1 MQDFKHIGQE
11 LKKNIEQMKTLTDD
25 LLQKAQEKE
34 PEKVREIMNANSEV
48 LKAIKNKDVQVLTE
62 LYKKYAD
69 NSH

>member
-11 LKKNIEQMKTLTDD
+11 LKKNIEQMKTLTDN

-48 LKAIKNKDVQVLTE
+48 LKAIKNKDVQVLTD

>member
-1 MQDFKHIGQE
+1 MQDFKHIGRE